1 MMKCNI
7 RSTSIKKIVEMI
19 GIQLNHHWKYFH
31 YPREGI
37 ILIDCLTLWLSNNL
51 LANKDINTESFI
63 NACHDANHVVC
74 VSNETGLGVVP
85 DNYLARKFRTAQGQL
100 NQKVAAQSDLV
111 VQVIAGI
118 PLVLKG
124 KLPEDFS

>member
-1 MMKCNI
+1 VAERC
-7 RSTSIKKIVEMI
+7 
-19 GIQLNHHWKYFH
+19 
-31 YPREGI
+31 
-37 ILIDCLTLWLSNNL
+37 
-51 LANKDINTESFI
+51 
-63 NACHDANHVVC
+63 
-74 VSNETGLGVVP
+74 LGVVP

-124 KLPEDFS
+124 KLPEDLS

>member
-1 MMKCNI
+1 
-7 RSTSIKKIVEMI
+7 
-19 GIQLNHHWKYFH
+19 
-31 YPREGI
+31 
-37 ILIDCLTLWLSNNL
+37 
-51 LANKDINTESFI
+51 
-63 NACHDANHVVC
+63 

-100 NQKVAAQSDLV
+100 NQQVAAQSDLV

-124 KLPEDFS
+124 ELPEHIS

>member
-1 MMKCNI
+1 
-7 RSTSIKKIVEMI
+7 
-19 GIQLNHHWKYFH
+19 
-31 YPREGI
+31 
-37 ILIDCLTLWLSNNL
+37 
-51 LANKDINTESFI
+51 NKDINTESFI